1 MQEASAYRGNATEP
15 DLELSAAEP
24 GLGAAFTDRPNEVR
38 PVERF
43 FGMNRNEQS
52 PSEGHDVVT
61 RSNEISP
68 FLGPLSVSYMSRSPR
83 QSAKTYQLERYRPD
97 HGGPI
102 DTREHGIEFIIFD
115 PDHHPA
121 PYRKLPSVTAHKHC
135 QREPRSGET
144 VDDY

>member
-1 MQEASAYRGNATEP
+1 
-15 DLELSAAEP
+15 
-24 GLGAAFTDRPNEVR
+24 
-38 PVERF
+38 
-43 FGMNRNEQS
+43 
-52 PSEGHDVVT
+52 VVT

-144 VDDY
+144 VDDYWGAERTHANKWKYQHHQDCPSEEVLLGKQQTSPSIETIDMPRDVNGRHDSNQ